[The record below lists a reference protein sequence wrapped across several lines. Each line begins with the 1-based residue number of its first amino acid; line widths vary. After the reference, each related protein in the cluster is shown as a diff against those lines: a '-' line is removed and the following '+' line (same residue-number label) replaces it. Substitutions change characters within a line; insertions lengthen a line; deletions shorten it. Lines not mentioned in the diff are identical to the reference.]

1 MPKIYKY
8 LLIILCITSLSFI
21 NLWVVTKKGF
31 KKQIHH
37 CQSTNDKR
45 IASLFEANN
54 FNNRKLTNI
63 SVTNIVTGKKND
75 NILKDSTIAI
85 LLSEPQCNKCQ
96 ENEMKRLD
104 SLGQEKNVDIIGI
117 TVRSKMTKVAVQR
130 KLLNIEFPIYYIAD
144 AFYYND
150 LVFSEEFPQILYIK
164 NRVVISAFKPVPR
177 DDRFSEMY
185 YNTYFNELL

>member
-63 SVTNIVTGKKND
+63 SGTNIVTGKKND

-185 YNTYFNELL
+185 YNNLF